1 MNKFFKMFSKKANK
15 DNITERPI
23 FVFAAS
29 WRTGSTLMQ
38 RIINASKEAF
48 IFGEP
53 ALVSNYRELY
63 YKNKEYLERVAF
75 NREKTD
81 LNKRGQ
87 WIPVLNPSVENL
99 KKSYNVL
106 FKQLFSPKEI
116 GLEIKRWGFKE
127 VRSNAYE
134 NSKFLQELYPKA
146 KFIYL
151 IRNPYDMY
159 VSLKGQK
166 AIFDNFKDN
175 DPYYPVR
182 VWRENVNFFLDKDKI
197 KEFDCLVIKYEDLIN
212 PNLSKEI
219 LQKICNFLNIKMS
232 EDMLKEL
239 NMKAGSTK
247 EKEPLSEQEINE
259 INEIIQDVNVHLN
272 YEYKKKNKVS
282 VIIVTYNNLDLTKR
296 CLYSVEKYSNY
307 ENLEVIIVD
316 NNSQDGT
323 KEYLKE
329 YAKNR
334 KNVKVILNEEN
345 LGFSAGN
352 NIGIKNATGDYIVL
366 LNNDTFVT
374 PNWIERLM
382 AHFELDNK
390 IGLVGPRTNNIGNE
404 AKIETD
410 VKTEEEIVSF
420 AEKLYKEN
428 RLKQYD
434 KVRVL
439 AFFCVMIKKEVFDK
453 IGLLDEAFGI
463 GMFEDDDF
471 CERAKKAGYKLV
483 CADDVFIYHHLS
495 ATFDKEPPEWKKKLF
510 EKNKKIYESKHGK
523 WIPHKYRR

>member
-1 MNKFFKMFSKKANK
+1 MNKKVFFVCGSPRSGTSALSWALAEHEKIETSAESNFLYYLLRNENDNPYKAFDIAKKVEDGWFNKHKISKDQYLYFLGEGIKSMFFKVHKAEIFIEQSPENVLIIDKLLKVFPDTKIINIMRDGREVVNSMVNSGFPTIWSNDFKKACETWSFYVEKGLMFSKMFPENVLNIYHK
-15 DNITERPI
+15 DLVDNPESVVREILEFFNLDYDERI
-23 FVFAAS
+23 VDY
-29 WRTGSTLMQ
+29 L
-38 RIINASKEAF
+38 
-48 IFGEP
+48 
-53 ALVSNYRELY
+53 
-63 YKNKEYLERVAF
+63 KNKRV
-75 NREKTD
+75 N
-81 LNKRGQ
+81 
-87 WIPVLNPSVENL
+87 S
-99 KKSYNVL
+99 S
-106 FKQLFSPKEI
+106 
-116 GLEIKRWGFKE
+116 
-127 VRSNAYE
+127 YE
-134 NSKFLQELYPKA
+134 NKTKEDFKKA
-146 KFIYL
+146 KDTKL
-151 IRNPYDMY
+151 
-159 VSLKGQK
+159 LKVPMWKKMWSKKQVK
-166 AIFDNFKDN
+166 LF
-175 DPYYPVR
+175 
-182 VWRENVNFFLDKDKI
+182 DKI
-197 KEFDCLVIKYEDLIN
+197 AGKTL
-212 PNLSKEI
+212 
-219 LQKICNFLNIKMS
+219 
-232 EDMLKEL
+232 EL
-239 NMKAGSTK
+239 L
-247 EKEPLSEQEINE
+247 EK
-259 INEIIQDVNVHLN
+259 
-272 YEYKKKNKVS
+272 EYKKKNNKVS

-329 YAKNR
+329 YAKNK

-404 AKIETD
+404 AKIETN

-495 ATFDKEPPEWKKKLF
+495 ATFDKEPSEWKKKLF